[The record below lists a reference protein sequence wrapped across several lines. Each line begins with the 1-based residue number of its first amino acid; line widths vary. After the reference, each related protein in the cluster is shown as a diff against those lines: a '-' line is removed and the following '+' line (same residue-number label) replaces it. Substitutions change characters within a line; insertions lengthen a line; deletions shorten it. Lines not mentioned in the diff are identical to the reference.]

1 MRKFPYFLVC
11 MGFIAACSDGGT
23 PSGGYGR
30 PGIPGARPYEN
41 VAKTNNKVVTNMIV
55 TNDAQVAD
63 NISFQL
69 RGYTGTVTSDQY
81 LDIANLAIQ
90 IADGTAD
97 FDSANADV
105 LNAALYVVTPE
116 LFNACGT
123 AGNVATCVSDWR
135 ADNAT
140 IMNNRLKYLREWAE
154 KIDISNAEFY
164 STANTNLKFTVDDA
178 GNINAIIVDDT
189 TYNRIG
195 NTNTF
200 GVDNVTALVYDS
212 AATDDLKLSYSDFG
226 VYQIKNDNTWK
237 SIPFAGG
244 YESRRIADT
253 TVQTSVDNNLEF
265 SGAAVGT
272 VTNADNQNLDIRDDR
287 VALTFD
293 KTSGTS
299 TLTADFANWYDIAV
313 TKQMG
318 DTTANIDFSNYSG
331 TDDFRLSDDVVS
343 GTANINMGYYGANP
357 SSGIPTEATGTID
370 YEADNGIQ
378 MDVAFGVKR

>member
-178 GNINAIIVDDT
+178 GNINAITVDDT

-244 YESRRIADT
+244 YESRRIADA

>member
-178 GNINAIIVDDT
+178 GNINAITVDDT

-244 YESRRIADT
+244 YESRRIADA

-331 TDDFRLSDDVVS
+331 TDDFRLADEVVS

>member
-1 MRKFPYFLVC
+1 MRKFPYFLAC

-41 VAKTNNKVVTNMIV
+41 AAKTNNKVVTNMIV

-105 LNAALYVVTPE
+105 LNAALYVITPE

-178 GNINAIIVDDT
+178 GNINAITVDDT

-212 AATDDLKLSYSDFG
+212 AATGDLKLSYSDFG

-244 YESRRIADT
+244 YESRRIADA

-272 VTNADNQNLDIRDDR
+272 VTNADNKNLDIRDDR

-331 TDDFRLSDDVVS
+331 TDDFRLPEDVVS

>member
-123 AGNVATCVSDWR
+123 SGNVATCVSDWR

-178 GNINAIIVDDT
+178 GNINAITVDDT

-331 TDDFRLSDDVVS
+331 TDDFRLPDDVVS

>member
-178 GNINAIIVDDT
+178 GNINAITVDDT

>member
-123 AGNVATCVSDWR
+123 SGNVATCVSDWR

-178 GNINAIIVDDT
+178 GNINAITVDDT

-244 YESRRIADT
+244 YESRRIADA

-331 TDDFRLSDDVVS
+331 TDEFRLPDDVVS

>member
-1 MRKFPYFLVC
+1 M
-11 MGFIAACSDGGT
+11 
-23 PSGGYGR
+23 
-30 PGIPGARPYEN
+30 
-41 VAKTNNKVVTNMIV
+41 
-55 TNDAQVAD
+55 
-63 NISFQL
+63 
-69 RGYTGTVTSDQY
+69 
-81 LDIANLAIQ
+81 
-90 IADGTAD
+90 
-97 FDSANADV
+97 
-105 LNAALYVVTPE
+105 
-116 LFNACGT
+116 
-123 AGNVATCVSDWR
+123 
-135 ADNAT
+135 
-140 IMNNRLKYLREWAE
+140 
-154 KIDISNAEFY
+154 
-164 STANTNLKFTVDDA
+164 
-178 GNINAIIVDDT
+178 
-189 TYNRIG
+189 
-195 NTNTF
+195 
-200 GVDNVTALVYDS
+200 
-212 AATDDLKLSYSDFG
+212 
-226 VYQIKNDNTWK
+226 YQIKNDNTWK

-244 YESRRIADT
+244 YESRRIADA

-331 TDDFRLSDDVVS
+331 TDDFRLPEDVVS

>member
-123 AGNVATCVSDWR
+123 SGNVATCVSDWR

-154 KIDISNAEFY
+154 KIDIFNAEFY

-178 GNINAIIVDDT
+178 GNINAITVDDT

-212 AATDDLKLSYSDFG
+212 VATDDLKLSYSDFG

-244 YESRRIADT
+244 YESRRIADA

-331 TDDFRLSDDVVS
+331 TDDFRLPDDVVS
-343 GTANINMGYYGANP
+343 GTANINMGYYGANS